1 MALLSKELKD
11 SLLYLRVSGILAT
24 LEERISYAN
33 AKKLSYEEFL
43 ELVLSD
49 EFERREARSLNLKL
63 KRAGV
68 SSLSSAHDWN
78 TTTAYDRQL
87 VKKLFNLSF
96 MEKRSSILIF
106 GPTGVGKTFLA
117 RHLSF
122 AAIKSGYSVLL
133 VRADKMFESLK
144 HSRADGTHTRALRS
158 YLKPDLLVIDDFA
171 IRMMTREEANDIYE
185 IIVERYETKSSIFTS
200 ARAPEEWQPL
210 FPDPILG
217 NSALD
222 RLAHSSY
229 QILMDGPSL
238 RKQNRPK

>member
-1 MALLSKELKD
+1 
-11 SLLYLRVSGILAT
+11 
-24 LEERISYAN
+24 
-33 AKKLSYEEFL
+33 
-43 ELVLSD
+43 
-49 EFERREARSLNLKL
+49 
-63 KRAGV
+63 
-68 SSLSSAHDWN
+68 
-78 TTTAYDRQL
+78 
-87 VKKLFNLSF
+87 

-106 GPTGVGKTFLA
+106 GPTGVGKTFMA

-171 IRMMTREEANDIYE
+171 IRMMTREEANDMYE
-185 IIVERYETKSSIFTS
+185 IIVERYEMKSSIFTS

-229 QILMDGPSL
+229 QILMDGSSL